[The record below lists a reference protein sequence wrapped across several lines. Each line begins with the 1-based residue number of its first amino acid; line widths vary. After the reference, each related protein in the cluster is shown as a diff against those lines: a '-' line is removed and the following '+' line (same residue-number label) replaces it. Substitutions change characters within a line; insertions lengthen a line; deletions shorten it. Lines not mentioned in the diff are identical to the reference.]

1 MCVISMS
8 GTKRKMIEK
17 KSTVIIVVKGSI
29 GIFWNKVPFSFSL
42 FLSLSA
48 QVNLYSCRESIAFVG
63 DDVKRNMNT
72 RRMTGEK
79 ERYSL
84 KEF

>member
-1 MCVISMS
+1 MCVISVS

-17 KSTVIIVVKGSI
+17 KFTVIFVVRGST
-29 GIFWNKVPFSFSL
+29 GIFWTKIPLSFS
-42 FLSLSA
+42 LSLSA

-63 DDVKRNMNT
+63 DDVKGNMNT

-79 ERYSL
+79 EREIL
-84 KEF
+84 T